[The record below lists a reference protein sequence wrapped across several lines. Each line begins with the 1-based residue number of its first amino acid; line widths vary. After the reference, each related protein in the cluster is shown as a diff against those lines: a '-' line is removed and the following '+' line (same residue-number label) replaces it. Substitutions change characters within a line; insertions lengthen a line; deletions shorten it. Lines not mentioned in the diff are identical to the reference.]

1 MPASTATHPDKPGIQ
16 RNRAR
21 ARRERSVRERAPKQN
36 IGMTTTATHPTARAA
51 LPILILTLV
60 WGCNWPILKMGVTEL
75 APLTFRGL
83 TLPLAAVGMLLVA
96 RLSGDSIRVPRALW
110 PRLGV
115 LALFNIAGWN
125 GFVLFGVQLLPAGR
139 SAILAYTMPVWATM
153 IAAVLLHEPL
163 SRRKLLGL
171 ALGVSGMAVLIGE
184 QVSVVRAAPFGAL
197 MILTAAIVWAIGTV
211 LLRKWQPPMPQNA
224 LSGWMMLIGWL
235 PLAVLAPLFDPQ
247 PLSAALAN
255 LSARGW
261 FAIAYNVFLAGT
273 LAHWAWFTLAR
284 TLPVAVSSLSSL
296 PVPVVGVFSG
306 IVLLG
311 ERPGLQEW
319 IALALVVAALFT
331 VLFQPSGKRVTAEPL
346 APDD

>member
-1 MPASTATHPDKPGIQ
+1 LTSASAT
-16 RNRAR
+16 
-21 ARRERSVRERAPKQN
+21 
-36 IGMTTTATHPTARAA
+36 PTARAA

-60 WGCNWPILKMGVTEL
+60 WGCNWPVLKMGVTEL

-83 TLPLAAVGMLLVA
+83 TLPLAAIGMLIVA
-96 RLSGDSIRVPRALW
+96 RMSGDSIRVPRALW
-110 PRLGV
+110 QRLGV

-125 GFVLFGVQLLPAGR
+125 GLVLFGVQQLPAGR
-139 SAILAYTMPVWATM
+139 SAILAYTMPIWATM
-153 IAAVLLHEPL
+153 IATVILREPL
-163 SRRKLLGL
+163 SRRKLVGL
-171 ALGVSGMAVLIGE
+171 ALGVSGMGVLIGGE
-184 QVSVVRAAPFGAL
+184 IGVLRAAPLGAL
-197 MILTAAIVWAIGTV
+197 MILGAAITWAIGTV
-211 LLRKWQPPMPQNA
+211 LLRKWQLRIAQNT
-224 LSGWMMLIGWL
+224 LSGWMMLLGWI
-235 PLAVLAPLFDPQ
+235 PLAVLAPLLDSQ
-247 PLSAALAN
+247 PLATELLN
-255 LSARGW
+255 LSPRGW

-311 ERPGLQEW
+311 ERPGPQEW

-331 VLFQPSGKRVTAEPL
+331 VLFQPTGRRVTAAPL